1 VGGAVAAGV
10 RGSAM
15 SSFSGVITAMATPFD
30 ERGEVDHAAAGRLAA
45 HLLANGS
52 DGLVVAGTTGEAAT
66 LSDEE
71 QIGLLR
77 AVRAEV
83 GEGALLVCGS
93 GTNDTR
99 HSVALTRA
107 ADAAGADAMLVVT
120 PYYNKP
126 NRAGIRAHVE
136 AVAAATDKPI
146 IVYNIPSRTVV
157 NVPPEDLAELA
168 AIDNVV
174 AVKQANDAELG
185 PVEGLDVLAGN
196 DGVFLR
202 CLEIGG
208 SGGITVASHLV
219 GPRMAAIHDRFR
231 AGDRDGAREIDAG
244 LQPLYEALAVTTNPI
259 PLKGALQMVGLCSE
273 RMRLPLVPLDEGQRV
288 VVRAALER
296 VGLEVVA

>member
-1 VGGAVAAGV
+1 
-10 RGSAM
+10 M
-15 SSFSGVITAMATPFD
+15 SGFSGVITAMATPFD
-30 ERGEVDHAAAGRLAA
+30 ERGEVDHAAAAGLAA

-66 LSDEE
+66 LTDEE
-71 QIGLLR
+71 QIDLLR

-126 NRAGIRAHVE
+126 NRAGIKAHVE
-136 AVAAATDKPI
+136 AVAAVTEKPI

-157 NVPPEDLAELA
+157 NVSPEDLAELA

-185 PVEGLDVLAGN
+185 PIEGLEVLAGN

-208 SGGITVASHLV
+208 TGGITVASHLV
-219 GPRMAAIHDRFR
+219 GTRMAAIHERFR
-231 AGDRDGAREIDAG
+231 AGDLEEARTIDEE
-244 LQPLYEALAVTTNPI
+244 LRPLYEALSVTTNPM
-259 PLKGALQMVGLCSE
+259 PLKAALGMLGICSE
-273 RMRLPLVPLDEGQRV
+273 RMRLPLVPVDDGQRA
-288 VVRAALER
+288 VVRAALEQ
-296 VGLEVVA
+296 VGLEVLA